1 MNKILH
7 VSGAMNVGGTETM
20 LINLY
25 RQINKDIQFDFISY
39 SSEEAYYDKEIE
51 KLGGRIIKLN
61 PPSEVGIISAIR
73 DIMKVIKENGPYNAV
88 HTHMLFNCGIAMIA
102 AYLSGVRVR
111 VSHAHTTS
119 DEEASLNRKV
129 YITIMRFFIN
139 IFSTNFLACSDAA
152 GKYLF
157 GNSIITNKRYK
168 MLPNYIDYEKFIN
181 CNDKNSIRKE
191 LGIGD
196 NDIVICNI
204 GRFIEAKN
212 HSFLIEIAKELIDK
226 NNKIKLILV
235 GIGDLRKD
243 IEVKVKALGI
253 ESNVYFTGLREDIP
267 NILNNSNLFIL
278 PSIYEGLGL
287 VLLEAQASNLPCLV
301 SEAIQPEVDLGVG
314 LVKRL
319 NLSVGAKVWAKE
331 SEDLIN
337 NKGINKDIYIANA
350 VKEKA
355 YDLSSILNNLLSVYK
370 LNLE

>member
-25 RQINKDIQFDFISY
+25 RKINEDIQFDFISY
-39 SSEEAYYDKEIE
+39 SNEEAYYDKEIE
-51 KLGGRIIKLN
+51 ALGGRVIKLN
-61 PPSEVGIISAIR
+61 APSEVGIISAIK
-73 DIMKVIKENGPYNAV
+73 DIMKVIEENGPYNAV

-102 AYLSGVRVR
+102 AWLSNVRVR

-119 DEEASLNRKV
+119 DESESFVRKV
-129 YITIMRFFIN
+129 YISIMRFIIN
-139 IFSTNFLACSDAA
+139 IFSTDFLACSDAA

-157 GNSIITNKRYK
+157 GSSIVTNKKYK

-191 LGIGD
+191 LGIND
-196 NDIVICNI
+196 DDIVVCHI
-204 GRFIEAKN
+204 GRFIQAKN
-212 HSFLIEIAKELIDK
+212 HSFLIEVVKELIEK

-235 GIGDLRKD
+235 GTGHLRND
-243 IEVKVKALGI
+243 IEIKVKDLGI
-253 ESNVYFTGLREDIP
+253 ERNVYFIGLRDDIS

-301 SEAIQPEVDLGVG
+301 SEAVQPEVDLGMN
-314 LVKRL
+314 LVKK
-319 NLSVGAKVWAKE
+319 LSLLAGAKVWAKE
-331 SEDLIN
+331 SEYLIN
-337 NKGINKDIYIANA
+337 EGINKDMDVAKA
-350 VKEKA
+350 VKDKK
-355 YDLSSILNNLLSVYK
+355 YDLNSVLNNLLSVYK